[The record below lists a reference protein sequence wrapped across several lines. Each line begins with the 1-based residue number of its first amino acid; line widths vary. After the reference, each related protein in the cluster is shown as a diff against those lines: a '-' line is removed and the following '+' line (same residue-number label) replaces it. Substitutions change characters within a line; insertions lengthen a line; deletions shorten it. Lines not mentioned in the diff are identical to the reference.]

1 MSSAKLPIVPDLSN
15 FHKRLRVQLR
25 ADPAQAPVT
34 IVPNFDKFRPDLERG
49 LGRFRASISVGVRPD
64 FSGFNRELRSYTAA
78 HTGHG
83 VELPVDLDLT
93 RARAQLA
100 AFRAEASRNVRV
112 RVDVDTGRAMAQI
125 AAVRAAAAGIGRRT
139 PNLNIGGAG
148 GGSSIAGGFG
158 PIPAAAGAAKAALVG
173 LAAVNLVPLVG
184 QLAKA
189 AGVISLIPAAAAAA
203 ASSLATV
210 VIGSS
215 GIGDAF
221 SAGAKAAESAAT
233 DAAAASKAQAAAQKQ
248 VESAARG
255 VTSAQ
260 AGVVRAERGVAD
272 AQKASERAQESLTQA
287 RKDAAEQIEDL
298 NLALKGSALDE
309 RDAELS
315 LRRAQQRLAELGKD
329 GQPVTALDFEEAV
342 LGVDQA
348 KQRIDEVRERNAD
361 LRTQTDAANK
371 AGVDGSAQVVQAQEA
386 VADADL
392 KVADAR
398 QSVLDSQQAVIEAQ
412 TALTDA
418 QTAAATATTGAATA
432 ADKYAEALANLS
444 PNARDFVT
452 QTRDL
457 GDAWRDLR
465 LVVQDNLFD
474 GLGDSITDLAGRY
487 FPVLTD
493 GLGGIATE
501 INGGLRRALE
511 DLSSESS
518 ALDWTKIFEN
528 TKQAIGP
535 LIDGL
540 NDLFGSLT
548 NIAAIGSE
556 FLPGFGDSF
565 SNVMQ
570 EFREFTESESGQNKI
585 REFMRDSIEALKDI
599 LDLFGAI
606 GRVVGGLFSTSDAT
620 GQSMVSGLTSE
631 LNKFADWL
639 NSPDGQVRMSEFWE
653 SAKDAATLML
663 TLIKDATVFADKV
676 LRIVGTDAPGSSR
689 SAGDRVNAAGDLLLP
704 NKAAPNA
711 GSPFLGATDENGV
724 YQRDPVGKAWDGL
737 DRLGD
742 FFGGDAWSFLN
753 PAEGESPFQA
763 AMRNASVSMDGLR
776 IMAGNLA
783 QGFTQD
789 LGATASGAWQSLQ
802 DKVSAVTTTIGG
814 LIDVGKAKVSDL
826 KDRVGEWLGNIGG
839 FWSNLGTSIST
850 VVTTLTDVVFTKL
863 TGALDS
869 VKTFFGTVVDGIGK
883 KWDELKDLAARPINW
898 IIDTVING
906 TLKNAWNAVAGLLG
920 LPEWNGVA
928 RIETPQGNMGRET
941 RAPEPIRRASGG
953 PVFGAGGPTD
963 DKIPAMLSNGEYV
976 LRASA
981 VKKIGVDNLNRLN
994 TNPVQARG
1002 KVLGE
1007 GMFAGVRMA
1016 VGGSVDEAVER
1027 AKRFMAGEHG
1037 KPYQYGGV
1045 GDPSWDCSGLWS
1057 GIVNVI
1063 NGRPATSGRLFN
1075 TESDFES
1082 MGWTPGL
1089 GGRVTIGISRGGG
1102 GPNSHMGG
1110 TIDGTNAES
1119 SGGNGVQ
1126 WGGAARGSDTFPLA
1140 FTLQELAGQ
1149 FVSGGPGSGG
1159 GGGILASIRQ
1169 RLANQVASL
1178 FEAPLNALG
1187 SQIPDF
1193 GPSAVGQL
1201 PRQMYDKIKNAA
1213 VEYVRSK
1220 IAGASGGGSAD
1231 AGTTPFN
1238 IGAGAEQWRPN
1249 VIEALKREGF
1259 PVTDG
1264 NINLTLSQI
1273 QSESSGNPNAVQQVQ
1288 DVNSGGNEAV
1298 GLLQVIPG
1306 TFATHRNPDLP
1317 NDRTNPDASISAALR
1332 YYRARY
1338 GADLS
1343 QMWGQGHGYDS
1354 GGIFPNGTI
1363 GWNTSGKPEAVLT
1376 NTQWQLFD
1384 GFNKNLAHFAQGG
1397 YVDPNEY
1404 ARKRFAQYGE
1414 QVGGIVKSAIPEILG
1429 ISGTPLD
1436 PASNRYVQAA
1446 MDLQKAFASTAPS
1459 ANPSYGSAT
1468 PPSSNT
1474 VVDQARGVVEQH
1486 THFHVSSIDEAFRK
1500 HQLEQQKAA
1509 MAFGGR

>member
-1 MSSAKLPIVPDLSN
+1 MAVSYTVSSAKLPIVPDLSG
-15 FHKRLRVQLR
+15 FHRKIKQQLR
-25 ADPAQAPVT
+25 AEPAQAPVT
-34 IVPNFDKFRPDLERG
+34 IVPDFGRFRPDLERG
-49 LGRFRASISVGVRPD
+49 LGRIRASVGVSIKPD
-64 FSGFNRELRSYTAA
+64 FSGFNREVRTFTAA
-78 HTGHG
+78 HGGHG
-83 VELPVDLDLT
+83 VELPVELDLT

-100 AFRAEASRNVRV
+100 AFRAEASRNARV
-112 RVDVDTGRAMAQI
+112 RIDVDSTRAMAQI
-125 AAVRAAAAGIGRRT
+125 AATQAAAAGIGRRT

-148 GGSSIAGGFG
+148 GAGSIAGGLG
-158 PIPAAAGAAKAALVG
+158 SIPAAAGAAKAALVG

-221 SAGAKAAESAAT
+221 SAGAKAAESAAS

-329 GQPVTALDFEEAV
+329 GQPVTALDYEEAV

-361 LRTQTDAANK
+361 LRTETDAANK
-371 AGVDGSAQVVQAQEA
+371 AGVEGSAQVAQAQEA

-392 KVADAR
+392 KVADAK
-398 QSVLDSQQAVIEAQ
+398 QSVLDSQQAVLDAQ

-418 QTAAATATTGAATA
+418 QAAAATASTGAATA

-487 FPVLTD
+487 FPVLKD

-535 LIDGL
+535 LLDGL

-565 SNVMQ
+565 SNVMK

-585 REFMRDSIEALKDI
+585 RDFMRDSIDALKDI
-599 LDLFGAI
+599 LGLFGAM
-606 GRVVGGLFSTSDAT
+606 GRVIGGLFSTSDST
-620 GQSMVSGLTSE
+620 GQSMVSGMTAE

-639 NSPDGQVRMSEFWE
+639 NSEEGSVKMADFWE
-653 SAKDAATLML
+653 SAKDAATLL
-663 TLIKDATVFADKV
+663 LSLVKDSIVFADKV
-676 LRIVGTDAPGSSR
+676 AGILGGPNGIYKDPGARDNRTGETAQVGPLTIPMQEG
-689 SAGDRVNAAGDLLLP
+689 GYAA
-704 NKAAPNA
+704 
-711 GSPFLGATDENGV
+711 S
-724 YQRDPVGKAWDGL
+724 PVGKVDQGL
-737 DRLGD
+737 QNLSD

-753 PAEGESPFQA
+753 PMEGESPFQA
-763 AMRNASVSMDGLR
+763 AMRNAGTSMDGLR
-776 IMAGNLA
+776 IIAGNLA
-783 QGFTQD
+783 EGFVRD

-802 DKVSAVTTTIGG
+802 DKVSGVTTTIGG

-826 KDRVGEWLGNIGG
+826 KDRVGEWLGNISG

-850 VVTTLTDVVFTKL
+850 VVTNLTDVVFAKL
-863 TGALDS
+863 TGALDN
-869 VKTFFGTVVDGIGK
+869 VKGFFGNVVDGIGK

-981 VKKIGVDNLNRLN
+981 VKKIGVENLNRLN

-1126 WGGAARGSDTFPLA
+1126 WGGAARGSDTFPLT

-1220 IAGASGGGSAD
+1220 IAGASGGGSGGSGPD
-1231 AGTTPFN
+1231 AAWEPS
-1238 IGAGAEQWRPN
+1238 AGAEQWRDMMIRAYRNQGYEPTPAKIDAWVRQIDTESGGDPN
-1249 VIEALKREGF
+1249 IAQ
-1259 PVTDG
+1259 
-1264 NINLTLSQI
+1264 QI
-1273 QSESSGNPNAVQQVQ
+1273 T
-1288 DVNSGGNEAV
+1288 DVNGTGEAAGV
-1298 GLLQVIPG
+1298 GLGQMIPG
-1306 TFATHRNPDLP
+1306 TWAAYRDPSLPDNRRDP
-1317 NDRTNPDASISAALR
+1317 WAMTNAMV
-1332 YYRARY
+1332 RY
-1338 GADLS
+1338 GERKFGDRLLD
-1343 QMWGQGHGYDS
+1343 MIGQGHGYDS

-1446 MDLQKAFASTAPS
+1446 MDLQKAFASTAPP

-1474 VVDQARGVVEQH
+1474 IVDQARGVVEQH
-1486 THFHVSSIDEAFRK
+1486 THFHVSSVDEAFRK
-1500 HQLEQQKAA
+1500 YQIEQQKAA
-1509 MAFGGR
+1509 IAFGGR